1 MTIKSTYE
9 SFLNEPTRSS
19 IADEAALNYITTATQ
34 IVGAEKIHEHLAQ
47 LQETTVKKNEQKIL
61 NVVEGYCSLSLEVQT
76 ALEFIGGG
84 GPYVPDAEL
93 DSIKEKTATLTIV
106 SIPTVPHWC
115 ILIHIVHFDKSD
127 KIAQIRLIWDQAAL
141 LKQLSVIPSDS
152 TLPIKDLSEQTQLVS
167 QSASEAAKVAPEKP
181 TPKKVTVKKS
191 TVSSPSAPRTTRT
204 TASRPA
210 QRTPSDIFGRHP
222 R

>member
-9 SFLNEPTRSS
+9 SFLNEPSRSS

-34 IVGAEKIHEHLAQ
+34 IVGAENIHEHLAQ

-84 GPYVPDAEL
+84 GPYVPDAEEL
-93 DSIKEKTATLTIV
+93 DSIKGKTATLTI
-106 SIPTVPHWC
+106 
-115 ILIHIVHFDKSD
+115 IHIVHFDKSD

-210 QRTPSDIFGRHP
+210 LLPVPEISISVPAYSFFPGSP
-222 R
+222 GYS